1 MYTYRVGECLYMK
14 KMIGLLIFLFAFYFG
29 LQAFLVLI
37 GKGHEIEYEL
47 KSDENIILINEKYN
61 SNRKDEDNYI
71 LTINVDDVVFNYLT
85 YQNFNKSSEI
95 VKEVKYFKD
104 EQLKCIFIKFRKDQI
119 LTDVLCNNGSF
130 VIPYHNIPNPT
141 PQLQQFVDTLSNDG
155 YVLKNWIDDKEDVEA
170 HLSLILYP
178 NNRIS
183 NHNVA
188 IAENKM
194 LYKLY
199 TDGSV
204 THKNIFTPSE
214 EVVHGFVNNKYI
226 SYNTSNG
233 TKSEYQVHSLTSS
246 SKKEIIA
253 KSNLGVQNVLGSYG
267 NSIYIYDITN
277 RIQYE
282 VDIKSEKVL
291 EVASAG
297 SKVKYYESGKWQY
310 VEPENYAISRND
322 FGTEYK
328 NDYSN
333 LEYFKVIKRGYDIGY
348 YYGFKFVNGV
358 YQVYR
363 SISDDMSNPTYIF
376 TTDNLDS
383 IKFVGE
389 YVYYMEENIIK
400 HYSDVTGNRT
410 LLYFDGLNKN
420 SIYNVFIDE
429 KK

>member
-1 MYTYRVGECLYMK
+1 MR

-37 GKGHEIEYEL
+37 GKGHEIEYTLNLEQF
-47 KSDENIILINEKYN
+47 DVLINEKYN
-61 SNRKDEDNYI
+61 ANRKDEDNYI
-71 LTINVDDVVFNYLT
+71 LTISVDDTTFNYLT
-85 YQNFNKSSEI
+85 YENFKKSSEI
-95 VKEVKYFKD
+95 IKDVKYYKD
-104 EQLKCIFIKFRKDQI
+104 GQLKCVFIKFKNNKI
-119 LTDVLCNNGSF
+119 LTDVLCDNGNF
-130 VIPYHNIPNPT
+130 VIPYHNISNPSQ
-141 PQLQQFVDTLSNDG
+141 QLQQFVESLSSDG
-155 YVLKNWIDDKEDVEA
+155 YVLKNWVDDKENVEA
-170 HLSLILYP
+170 HVSLILYS

-183 NHNVA
+183 NHNVS

-199 TDGSV
+199 TDGSI

-214 EVVHGFVNNKYI
+214 EVVHGFVNNKYV
-226 SYNTSNG
+226 SYNTSGN

-246 SKKEIIA
+246 SRKEIVA
-253 KSNLGVQNVLGSYG
+253 KSNLGIQNVLGSYG
-267 NSIYIYDITN
+267 DSLYIYDITN

-282 VDIKSEKVL
+282 VDIESEKVL
-291 EVASAG
+291 EVASSG
-297 SKVKYYESGKWQY
+297 SKVKYFESGKWQY
-310 VEPENYAISRND
+310 VEPENYAISKND
-322 FGTEYK
+322 FGTVYK

-333 LEYFKVIKRGYDIGY
+333 SEYAKIIKRGYDIGY
-348 YYGFKFVNGV
+348 YYGFKFINGT

-363 SISDDMSNPTYIF
+363 SLSSDMSNPIYIF

-383 IKFVGE
+383 VKFVGE
-389 YVYYMEENIIK
+389 YIYYMEENIIK
-400 HYSDVTGNRT
+400 HYSDSTGNRT